1 MQRRYL
7 LIAALSLGLASTWVN
22 AARIVI
28 GTDTKIFE
36 TPIAKDEYAAVN
48 DNDEPV
54 LLKQGMA
61 FTVQEEK
68 AGWYIIE
75 YSPGLRGM
83 VMTNVVA
90 DPKTLIAPVA
100 GAYNVVNNPAEK
112 VNITREGII
121 YTLTSGDKS
130 YQGKLEDNVIIFTN
144 ADGIETY
151 SITVR
156 NGKPQVFNYANS
168 ITKFF

>member
-1 MQRRYL
+1 MLRRYL

-54 LLKQGMA
+54 LLKQGMT

-112 VNITREGII
+112 VNITREGIV

-144 ADGIETY
+144 PDGIETY